1 MTYIEKYQEW
11 LNSSFITKKE
21 KEELLNMSNKEIKEA
36 FSLDLEFG
44 TAGIRGIMGLGTDRI
59 NKYTISKV
67 TEGLANYLTKKK
79 RNSSVVIAYD
89 TRNNSKNYAKT
100 AALILNN
107 HNIKTYIFN
116 ETASTP
122 ELSFAITYLKAD
134 AGIVITSS
142 HNASIYNGYK
152 VYNNKGSQIVSPD
165 DIDIINEIN
174 QINDLSS
181 IKQAEFGNKLYN
193 ILTSE
198 IRKEFINENCKVII
212 NKDIVDEYSK
222 DVKITYTPLHGTG
235 IRMAPKIFNKF
246 KIQVN
251 YVKEQFTEDGE
262 FPFAKEPNP
271 EYEDNYEL
279 ALKYAKDNDSDVII
293 ASDPDSDRIGVMI
306 KTNNK
311 YELLNGNILG
321 ALFTHYL
328 LENKKKL
335 KDKYIVRS
343 IVTSN
348 LIDKMAK
355 ANKVEIK
362 ECLTGCKNIAS
373 IRNDDPKNYL
383 FGYEE
388 SLGYMFDIKVNDKN
402 AFSSIIFLIEIL
414 SYLKSINK
422 TIYEYISE
430 MYQKYGFY
438 YHKTISLV
446 YEGLDGINK
455 MNSIMNNIRENNIFD
470 EKEKIDYKNK
480 RDRLKTNALKFIL
493 DDSSYFMVRPSGTE
507 PKIKIYIMAS
517 DTSMSKA
524 KKRVNEIEKIIKEK
538 VK

>member
-21 KEELLNMSNKEIKEA
+21 KEELLNMSNNEIKEA

-44 TAGIRGIMGLGTDRI
+44 TAGIRGIMGLGTNRM

-79 RNSSVVIAYD
+79 KNPVVVIAYD
-89 TRNNSKNYAKT
+89 TRNNSKSYAKT
-100 AALILNN
+100 AALILNY
-107 HNIKTYIFN
+107 HDIKTYIFN

-122 ELSFAITYLKAD
+122 ELSFAVTYLKAD

-152 VYNNKGSQIVSPD
+152 VYNNKGSQIVSPED
-165 DIDIINEIN
+165 TDIINEIN
-174 QINDLSS
+174 QLTDLST
-181 IKQAEFGNKLYN
+181 IKQAELGNKLYN

-198 IRKEFINENCKVII
+198 IRKEFIDENCKVLI
-212 NKDIVDEYSK
+212 NKDIVEEYSK
-222 DVKITYTPLHGTG
+222 EVKITYTPLHGTG
-235 IRMAPKIFNKF
+235 IRIAPKIFNKF
-246 KIQVN
+246 KVQVN
-251 YVKEQFTEDGE
+251 YVKEQFTEDGG

-271 EYEDNYEL
+271 EYEENYNG
-279 ALKYAKDNDSDVII
+279 ALKYAKENNSDVII
-293 ASDPDSDRIGVMI
+293 ASDPDSDRIGLMI
-306 KTNNK
+306 KTNDK
-311 YELLNGNILG
+311 YELINGNVIG
-321 ALFTHYL
+321 ALFAYYL
-328 LENKKKL
+328 LENKKNL

-348 LIDKMAK
+348 LIDKIAK
-355 ANKVEIK
+355 SHNVEIK
-362 ECLTGCKNIAS
+362 ECLTGCKNIANL
-373 IRNDDPKNYL
+373 RNEDTKNYI

-414 SYLKSINK
+414 SYLKSIDK

-430 MYQKYGFY
+430 IYQKYGFY

-446 YEGLDGINK
+446 YEGLDGMDK
-455 MNSIMNNIRENNIFD
+455 MNDIMSNLRDNNLFD
-470 EKEKIDYKNK
+470 EKDKIDYKNK

-493 DDSSYFMVRPSGTE
+493 DDNSYFMVRPSGTE
-507 PKIKIYIMAS
+507 PKIKIYIIS
-517 DTSMSKA
+517 FDTSMSKA